1 MRATALDLPAHVTSC
16 IEDHAPWDAT
26 TDGFDDGFEHLDPE
40 IEDALQ
46 ASMLAAYEAELTPH
60 QRAVIRY
67 EAELHAIAAIAAR

>member
-26 TDGFDDGFEHLDPE
+26 TDGFDDGFEELDPE

-46 ASMLAAYEAELTPH
+46 ALMLAAYEADLTPH
-60 QRAVIRY
+60 ERAMRDY
-67 EAELHAIAAIAAR
+67 EADLDGAYLA